1 MGQVYAIAGGKG
13 GVGKTT
19 TTANLAAAFAA
30 AGYDAI
36 AVDADLAMANLGPMM
51 GVDPGA
57 GPTIHDVLAGEAA
70 LEDAIRTTDHGVDVV
85 PGDRSLD
92 GFAAADPAGLRGVVD
107 ALREGDYDVVVVDT
121 SAGLPHEV
129 AVPLG
134 LADAVVLA
142 TTPDPVAVRDV
153 AKTGDLARE
162 VEGSV
167 AGLVVTRV
175 RDDERTE
182 RVLEELGGDVLA
194 VVPDDPA
201 LTAEAVAEPGSEA
214 ARAYNALAASLLGAE
229 HLPEPEGT
237 YAHAAP
243 DPPTLPEGLT
253 PAVAPADDETPPLT
267 SDLSVGV
274 TEDAESD
281 GETES
286 DGRESV
292 ATADGDGENGEERDE
307 GDASGDDDEPSP
319 GALGRIR
326 RIFE

>member
-1 MGQVYAIAGGKG
+1 MGQVYAVGGGKG

-19 TTANLAAAFAA
+19 TTANLAAAFVA

-51 GVDPGA
+51 GVDPDAGA
-57 GPTIHDVLAGEAA
+57 TIHDVLAGEAA
-70 LEDAIRTTDHGVDVV
+70 LEDAIRTTEYGVDVL
-85 PGDRSLD
+85 PGDRSLE
-92 GFAAADPAGLRGVVD
+92 GFAAADPADLRGVVD
-107 ALREGDYDVVVVDT
+107 ALREGDYDVVVIDT

-134 LADAVVLA
+134 LADAVVLT

-153 AKTGDLARE
+153 ATTGDLASE
-162 VEGSV
+162 VEGNV
-167 AGLVVTRV
+167 AGLVVTRA

-201 LTAEAVAEPGSEA
+201 LTTETVAEPGSEV
-214 ARAYNALAASLLGAE
+214 ARAYNALAASLLGVE
-229 HLPEPEGT
+229 HLPEPGGT
-237 YAHAAP
+237 YAHATP

-253 PAVAPADDETPPLT
+253 PAIVPADDGTPPLP
-267 SDLSVGV
+267 SEASIGV
-274 TEDAESD
+274 AEDPESGGEAESED
-281 GETES
+281 
-286 DGRESV
+286 RESV
-292 ATADGDGENGEERDE
+292 TAADGEGESGAKR
-307 GDASGDDDEPSP
+307 DASENDEETSP
-319 GALGRIR
+319 GALGRLR